1 MFINAQFQG
10 ASFFDA
16 SFNGAWFGRGVG
28 AMAQPAQ
35 LQGVDFDAADLEA
48 AYFNTPP
55 VWRSN
60 ARDLRPSKDAFVH
73 EPVMEQKSNGIGC
86 GDRRICDWSSESFA
100 ALKRMVET
108 RVPAGPYR
116 DAALKR
122 IEILDPAKPLD
133 GEQEMAAAWKEFSA
147 RPRPTQGEF
156 DRVLLGLY
164 RTIGCDPNN
173 TVYPLRRIIS
183 NVLGTFDGGNE
194 ALMQLLETF
203 DRDPKCQNARALTAR
218 DREILFTM
226 YDAAKK
232 MRDPEEAP
240 APKQ

>member
-1 MFINAQFQG
+1 
-10 ASFFDA
+10 
-16 SFNGAWFGRGVG
+16 
-28 AMAQPAQ
+28 
-35 LQGVDFDAADLEA
+35 
-48 AYFNTPP
+48 
-55 VWRSN
+55 
-60 ARDLRPSKDAFVH
+60 
-73 EPVMEQKSNGIGC
+73 
-86 GDRRICDWSSESFA
+86 
-100 ALKRMVET
+100 
-108 RVPAGPYR
+108 
-116 DAALKR
+116 
-122 IEILDPAKPLD
+122 
-133 GEQEMAAAWKEFSA
+133 MAAAWKESPPG
-147 RPRPTQGEF
+147 RGPRRGSSTACC
-156 DRVLLGLY
+156 LGLY